1 MTERLRRVLLAP
13 TDVAGL
19 VAFRILFGLLVL
31 TSSIRFLAYG
41 WVDTFFVRPTF
52 HFTYLGF
59 GWVEPLG
66 SRGMHA
72 LFVGLAAL
80 GALIALGLFTRPA
93 LVLFFLG
100 FTYVQLIDVAT
111 YLNHYVL
118 VSWLALLLAVT
129 PVGRAGSID
138 VLLRPARRLDA
149 FPAWCTWLLRFQV
162 GVVYTYAGLAKV
174 GVDWL
179 VHAQPLTIWLSS
191 RTHLPLVG
199 PLLEL
204 PAVPHLMSWA
214 GCLFD
219 LTIVGWLLARRTRP
233 YAYVVVLVFHAVTK
247 LLFPIGMFP
256 VIMVI
261 AATVFFDPSWPRR
274 LAERVRPLAR
284 WLAARGAR
292 TVAAVGDALAAR
304 PAAAAPRRA
313 GVALAAFGLFAA
325 FHIAWPLRT
334 HLYGG
339 DVTWHE
345 QGMRLSWRV
354 MLREKNASVT
364 YLVTDPA
371 TARTWEVPPR
381 RYLASWQEREFGT
394 QPDLVLQLAH
404 RVAGDESARLGRRV
418 EVRADVVASLN
429 GRRSARL
436 VDPDRD
442 LSLVSDSLAPASWIE
457 PAPVASP
464 PSLLSLR

>member
-19 VAFRILFGLLVL
+19 VAFRVLFGLLVL

-41 WVDTFFVRPTF
+41 WVDTFFVRPSF

-59 GWVEPLG
+59 AWVEPLG

-72 LFVGLAAL
+72 LFVGLAVL
-80 GALIALGLFTRPA
+80 GALIAAGLFTRAA
-93 LVLFFLG
+93 LLLFFVG

-118 VSWLALLLAVT
+118 VSWLALLLALL
-129 PVGRAGSID
+129 PVGRAGAID

-174 GVDWL
+174 GEDWL
-179 VHAQPLTIWLSS
+179 IHAQPLTIWLSS
-191 RTHLPLVG
+191 RTHLPVIG

-204 PAVPHLMSWA
+204 PGAAHVMSWA

-219 LTIVGWLLARRTRP
+219 LTIAWWLLSRRTRP
-233 YAYVVVLVFHAVTK
+233 YAYAVVLVFHAITK

-274 LAERVRPLAR
+274 LAGRVPALAR
-284 WLAARGAR
+284 RLAARGR
-292 TVAAVGDALAAR
+292 TAAQVTEALARRAV
-304 PAAAAPRRA
+304 PAAPRGARA
-313 GVALAAFGLFAA
+313 AMAAFALFAT
-325 FHIAWPLRT
+325 FHVAWPLRT

-404 RVAGDESARLGRRV
+404 HVAGEEAARLGRPV

-442 LSLVSDSLAPASWIE
+442 LTRVSDSLAPASWIE